1 MLQVGCAKIDTIAEK
16 IDELEIGD
24 VKFYVRRKEGLSLK
38 IDHNADS
45 DEVAKSLLK
54 VFFRTLPEMKN
65 FFISIQII
73 DEMGRLK

>member
-16 IDELEIGD
+16 IDGLEIGD
-24 VKFYVRRKEGLSLK
+24 VKFCVIKKEGLSLK

-45 DEVAKSLLK
+45 DETAKSLLK
-54 VFFRTLPEMKN
+54 NFFRTLPEMKN
-65 FFISIQII
+65 FFISVQII